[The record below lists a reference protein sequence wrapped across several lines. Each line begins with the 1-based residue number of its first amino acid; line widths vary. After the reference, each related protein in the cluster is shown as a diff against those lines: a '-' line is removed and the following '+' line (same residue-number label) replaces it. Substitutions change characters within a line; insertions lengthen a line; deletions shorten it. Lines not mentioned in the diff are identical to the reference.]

1 MTKSNTTPGPKK
13 TQLQRRLRKIGN
25 PVRMW
30 SLLHGLPSPPYT
42 RRNAIII
49 ETIGRKSGQRYRI
62 PVGFL
67 EENGK
72 LIVISE
78 DGPRASWVKNAQ
90 AKDGQLRVFLH
101 GRWREARLQLGMGD
115 PESYLRRMNR
125 VHAAFVHTESSAPS
139 VIEIMAES

>member
-1 MTKSNTTPGPKK
+1 
-13 TQLQRRLRKIGN
+13 
-25 PVRMW
+25 MW

-78 DGPRASWVKNAQ
+78 DGPHASWVKNAQ
-90 AKDGQLRVFLH
+90 ANEQLRVFLR
-101 GRWREARLQLGMGD
+101 GRWRQARLQLGTGD

-139 VIEIMAES
+139 VIEITPES